1 MGFTPRESDHTEC
14 GGVYIFANP
23 ITLNAEEFI
32 FNSEYWGEKSNQNR
46 FLCKKKSKSNREEK
60 NTIVTSLATFAV
72 WETQSDLE

>member
-14 GGVYIFANP
+14 GGVYISANP

-46 FLCKKKSKSNREEK
+46 ILCKKNRNQIERKKHNRHITSN
-60 NTIVTSLATFAV
+60 VCCLGDPV
-72 WETQSDLE
+72 